1 MCIRDSAQQGG
12 IRKNITM
19 YKLCMPSDSIN
30 NLILSWKSNYEKAMV
45 QSDIVDEAETDAVVC
60 DSVAP

>member
-1 MCIRDSAQQGG
+1 
-12 IRKNITM
+12 M